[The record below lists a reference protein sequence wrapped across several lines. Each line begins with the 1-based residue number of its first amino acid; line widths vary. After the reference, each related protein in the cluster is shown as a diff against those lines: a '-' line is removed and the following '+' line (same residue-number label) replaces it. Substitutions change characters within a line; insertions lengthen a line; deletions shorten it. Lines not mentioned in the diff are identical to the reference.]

1 MAIFQRGKHL
11 RFQNVVFSLFVCS
24 TLFAADQVVL
34 KNGDIITGTVVKKDG
49 DKLTLKSEFLGE
61 VTMPWSAIK
70 SLKSDQELNVVLPGG
85 ETVKGKV
92 ATNGDKLDVAT
103 PSGEASFAMATIA
116 TVRDA
121 AEQQTWEKLQHPKL
135 FELWNGTY
143 NFGLALARGNARTA
157 TLTNAFAA
165 TRATRN
171 DKIDIHFNEIYATA
185 LVTQT
190 NGTQLQSATASALHL
205 GWDYNRNLNPRWFV
219 TAMNGYDHDRFQ
231 DLNLRAVFG
240 GGFGWNALK
249 ESKATLSFQGGADY
263 EHEAFMEGIGRN
275 SAEVNFGDNFAYK
288 LSNSTSVTQSFL
300 IFPNMSYTGQY
311 RFNFDLSAVTAIKK
325 WLGFHI
331 SATDAFLS
339 DPVLGRLRNDVILS
353 TGFQFS
359 FATK

>member
-1 MAIFQRGKHL
+1 L
-11 RFQNVVFSLFVCS
+11 RFRNVVLSLSICS

-34 KNGDIITGTVVKKDG
+34 KNGDIITGTVIKKDG

-70 SLKSDQELNVVLPGG
+70 SLKSDQELNVVMPGG

-92 ATNGDKLDVAT
+92 TTNGDKLDVAT
-103 PSGEASFAMATIA
+103 PSGEASFAMGTIA
-116 TVRDA
+116 TVRDD
-121 AEQQTWEKLQHPKL
+121 AEQQAWEKLQHPGF

-143 NFGLALARGNARTA
+143 NAGLALARGNARTA

-165 TRATRN
+165 VRATKN
-171 DKIDIHFNEIYATA
+171 DKIDISFNEIYATA

-190 NGTQLQSATASALHL
+190 NGTQLQSATASALHF

-249 ESKATLSFQGGADY
+249 ESKAMLSVQGGADY
-263 EHEAFMEGIGRN
+263 EHESFMDSIGRN
-275 SAEVNFGDNFAYK
+275 SAEVNIGDNFAYK
-288 LSNSTSVTQSFL
+288 FSPVTSLTQSFT

-311 RFNFDLSAVTAIKK
+311 RFNFNLSAVTALKK
-325 WLGFHI
+325 WLAWHI
-331 SATDAFLS
+331 TATDNFLS

-353 TGFQFS
+353 TGLQLS